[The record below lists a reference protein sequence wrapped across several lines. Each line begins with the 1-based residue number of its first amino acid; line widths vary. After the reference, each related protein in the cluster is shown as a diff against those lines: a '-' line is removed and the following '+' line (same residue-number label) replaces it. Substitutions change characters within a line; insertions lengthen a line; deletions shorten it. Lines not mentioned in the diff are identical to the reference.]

1 MKRAMRFT
9 KALKKMT
16 AELGRIGGET
26 RARLLTP
33 ERRREIAI
41 KAGKAA
47 ARARKRRAKER
58 MTAQSEESP
67 IKEVNR

>member
-1 MKRAMRFT
+1 MKRAMRLT

-47 ARARKRRAKER
+47 ARARTAKKKER
-58 MTAQSEESP
+58 KATQTE
-67 IKEVNR
+67 KFQ